1 MIRLIK
7 SGIKRLL
14 GAEPA
19 DSAGVSEFFE
29 ALQRGREE
37 AAMELYRE
45 GADIFR
51 VTVDGG
57 NALIY
62 AAMGANNNLIRL
74 LLEKGVKPDART
86 RQGRTAIIICC
97 EKGNLEGLQLL
108 LQYGATLTETV
119 EEHEGYLIGRGI
131 WGKNPDLISLLIKN
145 GISTEYQSWENF
157 TTPLTLVTHWGA
169 MELAKTLLNGGA
181 NVNAMGKDGDTPLL
195 AAYNR
200 NNQAMIDLLLQHGAD
215 RQRMPGPCHICNQT
229 FFSGSYQMGMSDFG
243 DVDWHCSWCG
253 RPTCSACA
261 GGVYGRSSDQEH
273 KICKPCM
280 AASRLLSEKAESGL
294 NTIWRWAHR
303 RENIGKNKKTFKCPV
318 CRKTFD
324 LAIAVNTFPRC
335 IFHDHICPTCMPN
348 SDKCPLC
355 KPARSY

>member
-181 NVNAMGKDGDTPLL
+181 NVNAMGKDGDNPLL
-195 AAYNR
+195 AAHNR
-200 NNQAMIDLLLQHGAD
+200 KNQEMIDLLLQHGAD
-215 RQRMPGPCHICNQT
+215 RQRMPGPCHICNQA
-229 FFSGSYQMGMSDFG
+229 FFSGSYQIGMSDFAY
-243 DVDWHCSWCG
+243 VDWHCSWCG
-253 RPTCSACA
+253 RPTCSSCA

-280 AASRLLSEKAESGL
+280 TGSGLLREKIEAGL

-303 RENIGKNKKTFKCPV
+303 RENIGKSKKTLKCPV
-318 CRKTFD
+318 CKKTFD
-324 LAIAVNTFPRC
+324 LATAINTFPRC
-335 IFHDHICPTCMPN
+335 IHHDHICPACMPN
-348 SDKCPLC
+348 TSKCPLC
-355 KPARSY
+355 KPLSY